1 MAPTLACHVLVVI
14 FVEAK
19 LISKTSEFFFGTYG
33 LFMVREKVEEVL
45 FWFRTY
51 QKWFVIREPE
61 SLNSI
66 VVKCFGE
73 RRGEM

>member
-1 MAPTLACHVLVVI
+1 MAPTSACHVLVVI

-45 FWFRTY
+45 FLIWNISKTIHKLRS
-51 QKWFVIREPE
+51 QIA
-61 SLNSI
+61 
-66 VVKCFGE
+66 
-73 RRGEM
+73 